1 MQDHLDMVCA
11 ELKHA
16 QETTRNLEEKV
27 ETLQR
32 QLEEKRSGDG
42 NTRFIWR
49 IEKFSETLGRAK
61 ESGQRIGSS
70 AFYTEKYGCKL
81 KISINPRVISHEL
94 SGFIATSISA
104 SVVLMKGKYDAILPW
119 PFNGK
124 VILSLIDQQPD
135 PVERQNLV
143 CKSNLNTPKP
153 KRFDVQLVSLSVSYE
168 KLQTSCYTVD
178 DTLFLQ
184 AEVTSS

>member
-1 MQDHLDMVCA
+1 MVCA
-11 ELKHA
+11 ELKHT

-32 QLEEKRSGDG
+32 QLEEKTSGDQGNG

-49 IEKFSETLGRAK
+49 IKKFSEILGRAK
-61 ESGQRIGSS
+61 ERGQRIESP
-70 AFYTEKYGCKL
+70 AFYTEKYGYKL

-94 SGFIATSISA
+94 SGFIARGISA
-104 SVVLMKGKYDAILPW
+104 SVVLMKGEYDAILPW
-119 PFNGK
+119 PFNRK
-124 VILSLIDQQPD
+124 VILTLIDQQPD

-143 CKSNLNTPKP
+143 CENNFNTPKP
-153 KRFDVQLVSLSVSYE
+153 KHVDVELVSLSVSYE